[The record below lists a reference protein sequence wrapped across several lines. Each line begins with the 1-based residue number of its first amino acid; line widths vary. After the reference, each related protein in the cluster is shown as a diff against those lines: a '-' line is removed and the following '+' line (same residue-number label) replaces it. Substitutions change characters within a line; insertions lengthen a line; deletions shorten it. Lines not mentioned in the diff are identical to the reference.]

1 LTYFYGLYKYN
12 PNSMETVNKLK
23 IAMDD
28 VVLNVK
34 KVEEAES
41 SS

>member
-1 LTYFYGLYKYN
+1 
-12 PNSMETVNKLK
+12 METVNKLK